1 MPGVSRSGRGRG
13 AACGNDLLTDVA
25 VGPAVAFAAGLLS
38 FLSPCVLPLV
48 PSYVGYL
55 SGMTLEEVSGR
66 RYRAIGHALL
76 FVAGFSLVFILLGAG
91 ATALGASLRYHK
103 LLLAR
108 AGGVLIILFGLYTL
122 GLLRI
127 GLFDRERRI
136 HLDQKPVGYLGSAVV
151 GMVFAAGWTPCIGP
165 ILGAILALAGSSGQ
179 LRHGVVLLAAY
190 SAGLAV
196 PFLIAAAAL
205 DAFRNWFQ
213 RFRRW
218 MPWVHRA
225 SGIVLISV
233 GLLLV
238 TGEFTR
244 LAGWLQGMTPEF
256 LRKLL

>member
-1 MPGVSRSGRGRG
+1 
-13 AACGNDLLTDVA
+13 
-25 VGPAVAFAAGLLS
+25 
-38 FLSPCVLPLV
+38 
-48 PSYVGYL
+48 
-55 SGMTLEEVSGR
+55 
-66 RYRAIGHALL
+66 
-76 FVAGFSLVFILLGAG
+76 
-91 ATALGASLRYHK
+91 
-103 LLLAR
+103 
-108 AGGVLIILFGLYTL
+108 
-122 GLLRI
+122 
-127 GLFDRERRI
+127 
-136 HLDQKPVGYLGSAVV
+136 
-151 GMVFAAGWTPCIGP
+151 MVFAAGWTPCIGP

-225 SGIVLISV
+225 SGIVLIGV